1 MFFNAYLMKI
11 VYFGYGIVEINER
24 QEKYLQSLYET
35 IILNK
40 LMLSEKFPRRILYV
54 RRNTIGIGFIRPK
67 TVINALATKLYI
79 GHQQANTSTSNMIQ
93 AIIRKSILKKV

>member
-40 LMLSEKFPRRILYV
+40 LMLSKKFPRRILHV